1 MHPFPNFF
9 LKYGSGK
16 DRRSLPLEIIDMYS
30 SRVPSELIDLW
41 KNYGLC
47 SYING
52 LFIMLNPVDFEEEK
66 RMWIGDNSDD
76 IIFARDA
83 FGDLIVYS
91 NHGVELIF
99 VQYGKRLRASESLLM
114 FFEFNLLYKDF
125 IENSLD
131 GKFYKKVVKK
141 LGVPD
146 IDECFGFFPALAL
159 GGTGTLDTV
168 KKVKVKEHLS
178 LLRQLVP

>member
-1 MHPFPNFF
+1 MQPFPNFVT
-9 LKYGSGK
+9 KYGPGK
-16 DRRSLPLEIIDMYS
+16 ERRNLPTEVIDKYAGK
-30 SRVPSELIDLW
+30 VPVELIDFW
-41 KNYGLC
+41 KKFNIC

-52 LFIMLNPVDFEEEK
+52 LFVMLNPDDFEEEK

-76 IIFARDA
+76 VIFARDA

-91 NHGVELIF
+91 NYGVELIF
-99 VQYGKRLRASESLLM
+99 VQYGKRIRASETLTM

-131 GKFYKKVVKK
+131 GKFYKQVVKK

-146 IDECFGFFPALAL
+146 RDECFGFFPALAL